1 MADRNSCLTGGGRDS
16 ICIDVN
22 RIFDS
27 CRDKDCFENTR
38 VFLTEC
44 GQDIID
50 KTTSVRVKCAYVV
63 WTQLTVEP
71 VQFNRG
77 FYQII
82 VRFYVKCIF
91 EGCIYPGKPQEFEGI
106 AACEKKVI
114 LFGSEGSVSIFRS
127 EPGVSGF
134 CGLPPACG
142 KNETNLP
149 VAVCEVA
156 DPVVLD
162 IDICEKKKPREC
174 CCCCCVEEIPDFVSC
189 NTNGSLTDPYD
200 DGKLLFVTLGFFSV
214 IRIERPAQYIINA
227 TEYSVPDKECISP
240 AENDPCA
247 LFKKMAF
254 PVLEFN
260 PPSYRQ
266 LGGKDC

>member
-1 MADRNSCLTGGGRDS
+1 MADRNCSQTGSGRDS
-16 ICIDVN
+16 VCVDVN

-38 VFLTEC
+38 VFLTES

-50 KTTSVRVKCAYVV
+50 KTTNVRVKCAHVV

-77 FYQII
+77 FYQVI
-82 VRFYVKCIF
+82 VRFYVRCVF
-91 EGCIYPGKPQEFEGI
+91 EGCVYPGKPQEFEGI

-114 LFGSEGSVSIFRS
+114 LFGSEGCVSIFRS
-127 EPGVSGF
+127 EPGAAGF
-134 CGLPPACG
+134 CGVPNNG
-142 KNETNLP
+142 QRGTNLP

-162 IDICEKKKPREC
+162 IDICEKKRPHEFFC
-174 CCCCCVEEIPDFVSC
+174 CCGVDEIPENVC
-189 NTNGSLTDPYD
+189 GCTNGSLTDPYD
-200 DGKLLFVTLGFFSV
+200 DGKLLFATLGFFSV
-214 IRIERPAQYIINA
+214 IRIERPCQFIINA
-227 TEYSVPDKECISP
+227 TEYSVPDKECITP
-240 AENDPCA
+240 EENDPCA
-247 LFKKMAF
+247 LFRKMAF
-254 PVLEFN
+254 PVSEFS

-266 LGGKDC
+266 LGGREC

>member
-1 MADRNSCLTGGGRDS
+1 MADRNSSQTSSSRDS
-16 ICIDVN
+16 ICVDVN

-38 VFLTEC
+38 VFLTEF

-50 KTTSVRVKCAYVV
+50 KTSSVRVKCAHVV

-77 FYQII
+77 FFQVI

-91 EGCIYPGKPQEFEGI
+91 EGSVYPGKPQEFEGV
-106 AACEKKVI
+106 AVCEKKVI
-114 LFGSEGSVSIFRS
+114 LFGSEGCVNIFRS
-127 EPGVSGF
+127 EHSGTPHI
-134 CGLPPACG
+134 GG

-162 IDICEKKKPREC
+162 IDICEKKKPHEFCSC
-174 CCCCCVEEIPDFVSC
+174 CSVEEVPDIVCSFI
-189 NTNGSLTDPYD
+189 NGSLTDPYD
-200 DGKLLFVTLGFFSV
+200 DGKLLFITLGFFSV
-214 IRIERPAQYIINA
+214 IRIERPAQFIISA
-227 TEYSVPDKECISP
+227 IEYCVPDKECVSP
-240 AENDPCA
+240 EENDPCA

-254 PVLEFN
+254 PVIEFS

-266 LGGKDC
+266 LGGRES